1 MSTNGDTPSKKTSSR
16 MPMPSLNQLA
26 ARMTKDGSTTNGTSN
41 TNSINNTSN
50 ATTTNLT
57 AAPRPRLAASILRTT
72 SNASMNSTASSN
84 DSVAVNPANS
94 TRAGSPSLSSVSTP
108 RSQNTTPGPEGGESL
123 TVDKLDKLNAI
134 TSAGSGAGTASTL
147 TSADLTS
154 APAYSVM
161 SSAAFTSASTEG
173 SVLASSDPDGPAPP
187 LGHRDSKKDKGKP
200 PVKGYKNIPSLDAIT
215 ARLAKTRALSID
227 GTPKPPEPEMIE
239 DPKTPGVHVMKE
251 EHPLQYSWTL
261 YHDSKAKF
269 PYTPAPTSAN
279 PTGAAPPLVPRDRDH
294 STTSTV
300 ASTSNSPTAASI
312 PTSSTSANTS
322 ANPTDPSQ
330 PQSQNPFSHAPGDY
344 EANLTVI
351 GSFTTVEQFCRYFN
365 WLKPPSLLERNSNY
379 HLFKSPIKPMWE
391 DPANASG
398 GKWVLT
404 MRNNPELLDR
414 CWGWLCMALVGE
426 ELEEG
431 GDEICGAVVSLR
443 AKVDRI
449 QVWTRRKDDVE
460 KLNAIGKKLVKLLDV
475 GEQDGIGLE
484 FQSNTEDRGD
494 RERGVPS
501 KFLSIQAVPNT
512 SFRSTFQGSPV
523 SAAGAPGQHPGAG
536 GPGGGHS
543 HSRSIGGIGIA
554 GTGGFTPVDQTAPPL
569 SAGTAPSSVNLGNGA
584 GAFGSFGVPLGS
596 AGWRRRG

>member
-1 MSTNGDTPSKKTSSR
+1 MNSPTLFRSSASG
-16 MPMPSLNQLA
+16 SLCL
-26 ARMTKDGSTTNGTSN
+26 
-41 TNSINNTSN
+41 
-50 ATTTNLT
+50 
-57 AAPRPRLAASILRTT
+57 
-72 SNASMNSTASSN
+72 STASPYHTYYPLRRSG
-84 DSVAVNPANS
+84 S
-94 TRAGSPSLSSVSTP
+94 TRFPTLANAQVAATNREMRTSRFNTARKGST
-108 RSQNTTPGPEGGESL
+108 GGER
-123 TVDKLDKLNAI
+123 KAAI
-134 TSAGSGAGTASTL
+134 SKKRL
-147 TSADLTS
+147 
-154 APAYSVM
+154 AY
-161 SSAAFTSASTEG
+161 E
-173 SVLASSDPDGPAPP
+173 D
-187 LGHRDSKKDKGKP
+187 GHRDSKRDKGKP

-215 ARLAKTRALSID
+215 ARLAKTRGLSID
-227 GTPKPPEPEMIE
+227 GTPKPPEPEIIE
-239 DPKTPGVHVMKE
+239 DPKTPGLHVMKE
-251 EHPLQYSWTL
+251 EHRLQYSWTL

-294 STTSTV
+294 STTSAV
-300 ASTSNSPTAASI
+300 ASTSNSPTATSL
-312 PTSSTSANTS
+312 PMSSTSTNTS
-322 ANPTDPSQ
+322 ANFTDPSQ

-365 WLKPPSLLERNSNY
+365 SLKPPSLLERNSNY

-404 MRNNPELLDR
+404 MRNNPELLYR

-484 FQSNTEDRGD
+484 FRYKTEDRGD
-494 RERGVPS
+494 RERGMPS

-523 SAAGAPGQHPGAG
+523 SGAPGQHPGAG
-536 GPGGGHS
+536 GPGGGHI

-554 GTGGFTPVDQTAPPL
+554 
-569 SAGTAPSSVNLGNGA
+569 GNGA